1 MHRVISV
8 GRVGADPVMEEYG
21 DNRKCR
27 FSIASS
33 EKIKGESVTTWFD
46 WEAWNGRAGT
56 LCKYVKRGDM
66 LVVIGDLAVS
76 QYEDDTGAK
85 KRRVYGKVR
94 DFQFCSSREPK
105 EEPVD
110 AIPEEPT
117 YREETEKQQS
127 FQDVLE
133 NEVWY

>member
-46 WEAWNGRAGT
+46 WEAWNNRAET

-85 KRRVYGKVR
+85 RRRVYGKVR
-94 DFQFCSSREPK
+94 DFQFCTSRQEERK
-105 EEPVD
+105 EEQVEE
-110 AIPEEPT
+110 IPEEPV
-117 YREETEKQQS
+117 YREQKQES
-127 FQDVLE
+127 FQDILE